1 MPSDVAVNN
10 AFSLSLSS
18 PAGEKMAGKPTAA
31 FALVLIGGILVL
43 IGGLVTLA
51 LGAVT
56 SVVSSI
62 GGLGVATDGALGL
75 IFGVIMIVSAL
86 MLNNTD
92 KKKVTMWSVIALIF
106 SLLSLANGGGF
117 VIGFIL
123 GLIGSILGLTY
134 KG

>member
-1 MPSDVAVNN
+1 
-10 AFSLSLSS
+10 
-18 PAGEKMAGKPTAA
+18 MAGKPTAA